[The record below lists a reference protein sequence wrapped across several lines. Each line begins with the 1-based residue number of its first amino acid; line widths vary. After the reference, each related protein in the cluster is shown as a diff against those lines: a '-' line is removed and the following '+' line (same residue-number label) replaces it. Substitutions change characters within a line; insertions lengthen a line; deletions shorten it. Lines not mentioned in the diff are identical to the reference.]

1 MDGCL
6 LNTLSLIKEQYLMNL
21 LAHAYLSFNDPE
33 VLVGNMISD
42 YVKGR
47 KKLDYSAGI
56 QKGITLHRAIDEFTD
71 NHPATGRAKTFF
83 KPAYR
88 LYAGAFVDVVY
99 DHFLAND
106 NNEFETAAAL
116 QEFAAQTYQ
125 ALFKYKHVM
134 PEKFAGMLPYM
145 QVQNWLYHYRF
156 REGTAK
162 SFGGLVKRAAYLS
175 DAETAF
181 GIFEQHYDELQL
193 CYNEFF
199 TSLKSFTRNR
209 YYSGTI

>member
-1 MDGCL
+1 MNGCL

-56 QKGITLHRAIDEFTD
+56 QKGIMLHRAIDEFTD
-71 NHPATGRAKTFF
+71 NHPATSKAKTFF

-88 LYAGAFVDVVY
+88 LYSGAFVDVVY

-106 NNEFETAAAL
+106 GNEFETATAL
-116 QEFAAQTYQ
+116 DQFANQTYQ
-125 ALFKYKHVM
+125 SLFKYQDIM
-134 PEKFAGMLPYM
+134 PEKFAGMLPHM
-145 QVQNWLYHYRF
+145 QQQNWLYHYRF
-156 REGTAK
+156 KGGTAK
-162 SFGGLVKRAAYLS
+162 SFGGLVRRAAYLN
-175 DAETAF
+175 DADAAF
-181 GIFEQHYDELQL
+181 EIFVENYDELQQ
-193 CYNEFF
+193 CYNQFF
-199 TSLKSFTRNR
+199 PSLKSFTRNR
-209 YYSGTI
+209 YYG